1 MWPLSNEECY
11 VSIDIEADGPIPG
24 AHSMLSLGAAALDA
38 EGVLRDTFAANLE
51 QLDGATEDPRTM
63 RWWASQSTAWEVARA
78 DPQPPER
85 AIKRFSTWVEHQHDA
100 LGLPVLV
107 AYPAAYDA
115 MWVEWYCH
123 RFAGSS
129 PFRRRAIDLKTL
141 AMVAMGAGYRT
152 TTKSRLPKH
161 WRPPATHTHV
171 ALDDAI
177 EQGELFFNIVREL
190 NIPARRCRAGGRRT
204 SDNPDRPPA
213 PAPGAGAVAT
223 TRSFGLSVTELTFCR
238 RRKSNQPLSNVEAA
252 SGTLGA

>member
-63 RWWASQSTAWEVARA
+63 RWWASQSSAWEVARA

-129 PFRRRAIDLKTL
+129 PLRRRAIDLKTL

-190 NIPARRCRAGGRRT
+190 NIQRGDVALAAEE
-204 SDNPDRPPA
+204 RP
-213 PAPGAGAVAT
+213 T
-223 TRSFGLSVTELTFCR
+223 TRTDRRRRRQERERLRRRGLS
-238 RRKSNQPLSNVEAA
+238 A
-252 SGTLGA
+252 